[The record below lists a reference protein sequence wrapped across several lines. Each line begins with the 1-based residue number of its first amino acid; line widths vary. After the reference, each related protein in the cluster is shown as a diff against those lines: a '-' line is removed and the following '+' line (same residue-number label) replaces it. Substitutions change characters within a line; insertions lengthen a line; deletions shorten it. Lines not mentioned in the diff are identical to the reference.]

1 MLSLDARWMKKE
13 DGAGKIEGQQSNK
26 KKCNLPAM
34 EKAECANLEL
44 TSQNFCVQPHRD
56 SFRGS
61 NTRDGE
67 KTGVGTNLLSLMP
80 SPNHNSFPPLWVSE
94 SPRQWVVAGSEKD
107 RTENPISNIVNIN
120 ILIHQHTPTS
130 SLVHHIDYTKNTSLA
145 FHPVIPRHVSVTI
158 EPRRRAQRARDGA
171 PAHHEPSCPQ
181 GLYMGKFIL
190 VYINLLCWWF
200 VWEGSMWH

>member
-1 MLSLDARWMKKE
+1 MFL
-13 DGAGKIEGQQSNK
+13 GK
-26 KKCNLPAM
+26 
-34 EKAECANLEL
+34 
-44 TSQNFCVQPHRD
+44 
-56 SFRGS
+56 S
-61 NTRDGE
+61 NTPGWGTPFCDV
-67 KTGVGTNLLSLMP
+67 TGATQHSFGWGTPFLWRHRRHSTQLRSGIP
-80 SPNHNSFPPLWVSE
+80 SVMVALRTLPSSPFRLALRTVS
-94 SPRQWVVAGSEKD
+94 SQS
-107 RTENPISNIVNIN
+107 THIN
-120 ILIHQHTPTS
+120 ILIIGATSTS

>member
-1 MLSLDARWMKKE
+1 M
-13 DGAGKIEGQQSNK
+13 G
-26 KKCNLPAM
+26 
-34 EKAECANLEL
+34 
-44 TSQNFCVQPHRD
+44 
-56 SFRGS
+56 
-61 NTRDGE
+61 
-67 KTGVGTNLLSLMP
+67 
-80 SPNHNSFPPLWVSE
+80 
-94 SPRQWVVAGSEKD
+94 
-107 RTENPISNIVNIN
+107 NPILWRHSQAPLNTASVGEPPFCDVIGAT
-120 ILIHQHTPTS
+120 QHSMVALRTLPSSPFRLALRTVSSQSTHISTYSSSELPTS
-130 SLVHHIDYTKNTSLA
+130 SLVHHINYTKNTSLA